1 MNIELIIQFIKDLLK
16 GFLKAP
22 DSLPIIVA
30 DPADGRMR
38 IKDVAMIKKSEG
50 LRLVAYLPTPNDV
63 WTIGYGHTETAAEGM
78 KITKKGADALL
89 LQDLAWVED
98 AVNDLVKVDINQNQY
113 DALCSFV
120 YNLGKTNFK
129 NSTLL
134 RLLNEGDYQGAA
146 DQLPRW
152 NKQKG
157 KVLRGLTIRRKEEQ
171 ELFLR

>member
-63 WTIGYGHTETAAEGM
+63 WTIGYGHT
-78 KITKKGADALL
+78 
-89 LQDLAWVED
+89 
-98 AVNDLVKVDINQNQY
+98 
-113 DALCSFV
+113 
-120 YNLGKTNFK
+120 KT
-129 NSTLL
+129 
-134 RLLNEGDYQGAA
+134 
-146 DQLPRW
+146 
-152 NKQKG
+152 
-157 KVLRGLTIRRKEEQ
+157 V
-171 ELFLR
+171 

>member
-1 MNIELIIQFIKDLLK
+1 
-16 GFLKAP
+16 
-22 DSLPIIVA
+22 
-30 DPADGRMR
+30 
-38 IKDVAMIKKSEG
+38 
-50 LRLVAYLPTPNDV
+50 
-63 WTIGYGHTETAAEGM
+63 M
-78 KITKKGADALL
+78 KITKKGAEALL
-89 LQDLAWVED
+89 IGDLAWVED

-120 YNLGKTNFK
+120 YNLGKTNFN

-134 RLLNEGDYQGAA
+134 RLLNKGDYQGAA